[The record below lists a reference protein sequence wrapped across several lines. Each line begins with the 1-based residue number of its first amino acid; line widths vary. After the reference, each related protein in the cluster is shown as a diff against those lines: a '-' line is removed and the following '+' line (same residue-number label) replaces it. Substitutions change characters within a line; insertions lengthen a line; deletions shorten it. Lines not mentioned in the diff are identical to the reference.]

1 VCPYIELSRSPEA
14 KGRRLDPKSTE
25 KTMTHTLS
33 ITGMSCGHCV
43 RAVTSALESVAG
55 VESVAVDLELGRA
68 RVEGQADA
76 AALIAAV
83 VAEGYGAEPAS
94 HE

>member
-1 VCPYIELSRSPEA
+1 
-14 KGRRLDPKSTE
+14 
-25 KTMTHTLS
+25 MTHILS

-68 RVEGQADA
+68 RVEGQADVD
-76 AALIAAV
+76 ALVAAV
-83 VAEGYGAEPAS
+83 VAEGYGAESAPF
-94 HE
+94 E